1 MSDLQQYVGSCLCG
15 AVTYQI
21 DGPIGDIIQCHCQK
35 CRKANGTAYATNAPI
50 AKADFKLTSGQDVVK
65 KYASSA
71 GTERCFCG
79 ICGSPLI
86 SIKAETPEGL
96 AAGVEQVKK
105 EVAIET
111 QRAKMYALMGATDL
125 SWRKRQSAPV
135 AHREL
140 NRPIFRGR

>member
-65 KYASSA
+65 NMHRVQAQSVVS
-71 GTERCFCG
+71 
-79 ICGSPLI
+79 
-86 SIKAETPEGL
+86 
-96 AAGVEQVKK
+96 
-105 EVAIET
+105 VAT
-111 QRAKMYALMGATDL
+111 VVHL
-125 SWRKRQSAPV
+125 
-135 AHREL
+135 
-140 NRPIFRGR
+140 

>member
-79 ICGSPLI
+79 NCGSPLV
-86 SIKAETPEGL
+86 SIKADTPEFYRLRIGTL
-96 AAGVEQVKK
+96 
-105 EVAIET
+105 
-111 QRAKMYALMGATDL
+111 
-125 SWRKRQSAPV
+125 
-135 AHREL
+135 
-140 NRPIFRGR
+140 

>member
-79 ICGSPLI
+79 NCGSPLI
-86 SIKAETPEGL
+86 SIKAETPEFYRLRIGTL
-96 AAGVEQVKK
+96 DTPLQQKP
-105 EVAIET
+105 T
-111 QRAKMYALMGATDL
+111 QHILWHLKPSGTTFVMHYHNMLN
-125 SWRKRQSAPV
+125 
-135 AHREL
+135 AH
-140 NRPIFRGR
+140 N

>member
-79 ICGSPLI
+79 NCGSPLI
-86 SIKAETPEGL
+86 SIKAETPEFYRLRIG
-96 AAGVEQVKK
+96 KK
-105 EVAIET
+105 SMTRLKRSRVTVCT
-111 QRAKMYALMGATDL
+111 QHGSVSVVQRMTCQTTG
-125 SWRKRQSAPV
+125 S
-135 AHREL
+135 
-140 NRPIFRGR
+140 I

>member
-65 KYASSA
+65 KYASSTC
-71 GTERCFCG
+71 TERCFCG
-79 ICGSPLI
+79 NCGSPLV
-86 SIKAETPEGL
+86 SIKAETPEFYRLRIGTL
-96 AAGVEQVKK
+96 DTPLQQKPTQHIF
-105 EVAIET
+105 VASQAEWDNICDALP
-111 QRAKMYALMGATDL
+111 QYA
-125 SWRKRQSAPV
+125 
-135 AHREL
+135 E
-140 NRPIFRGR
+140 RP